1 MMHWREPRRRPIEAQ
16 DAVRAARCDLL
27 LRSVTPQLLSLVAI
41 FLAALVSVSICWL
54 AGAL

>member
-1 MMHWREPRRRPIEAQ
+1 MMHWREPRRVPIKAQ

-27 LRSVTPQLLSLVAI
+27 LRSVTPQLLSLAAI
-41 FLAALVSVSICWL
+41 VLAALLYVSICWL